1 MLRVLLA
8 RSSTTSFFALQ
19 FNSNKNTF
27 MPRNFTSLLAVATL
41 SIGCQPAMATLGGA
55 PLTALDNHVAL
66 VTTIT
71 PSAAAYE
78 QAPGT
83 VAQASTFTI
92 NVAKLDSGT
101 TVKEYV
107 ANQSGLVFAVE
118 WYGPVRPPL
127 HEVLGAPVLS
137 TFISAAAT
145 SSAVVAN
152 SLSSRT
158 YKTADLVVHMHGV
171 PGNIV
176 GFAYLPK
183 NFPPGVTPGILNRV
197 SQ

>member
-1 MLRVLLA
+1 VLPEEA
-8 RSSTTSFFALQ
+8 TTTSFFASQ
-19 FNSNKNTF
+19 FNSNKNTL
-27 MPRNFTSLLAVATL
+27 MPRKLSSLLAVTAL
-41 SIGCQPAMATLGGA
+41 SAVCQPAMATLGGA

-66 VTTIT
+66 VTTIA
-71 PSAAAYE
+71 PSAAAYG

-83 VAQASTFTI
+83 VAPASAFTI
-92 NVAKLDSGT
+92 NVEKLDSGT

-107 ANQSGLVFAVE
+107 ANQSGQVFAVA
-118 WYGPVRPPL
+118 WYGPARPPL
-127 HEVLGAPVLS
+127 REVLGAAALS
-137 TFISAAAT
+137 TFIGAPAT

-171 PGNIV
+171 TGNMV